1 MSHPPATILVNSPVG
16 TIELVAE
23 EGCLTSLKIMPG
35 AKLSDDT
42 ADDPVLVETV
52 KQLDEYFG
60 GKRENFDVS
69 LAPLSTARGEALRAG
84 IASIP
89 YGETLTYGMLAKVI
103 ESAPRAVGQACRRNP
118 FPIIIP
124 CHRVT
129 SANGAPEH
137 YSGGDGIN
145 TKSWLNA
152 FEAKNKES

>member
-1 MSHPPATILVNSPVG
+1 MSHPPATILVKSPVG
-16 TIELVAE
+16 AIELVAE
-23 EGCLTSLKIMPG
+23 DGFLFSLKIMPG
-35 AKLSDDT
+35 AKLSGD
-42 ADDPVLVETV
+42 AASHPVLVETV

-60 GKRENFDVS
+60 GNRETFELP